1 MQPCGLGS
9 QVPSVPASGKLPLR
23 AKLKAVCTH
32 LRLASGTMS
41 QDRVCPPRWGLGKAH
56 RCYRGWT
63 ARRAPNDSVECPR
76 HLKREV
82 PRAWSHKVSDEE
94 AIRGFH
100 SSPQDI
106 LFLVGS
112 TGGSQLLCTQ
122 THNQELRAMSSL
134 GCMLVSVATSAAQ
147 YDTFFL

>member
-1 MQPCGLGS
+1 MVQMQPCGLGS

-63 ARRAPNDSVECPR
+63 ARRAPSDSVECPR

-100 SSPQDI
+100 SSHR
-106 LFLVGS
+106 VY
-112 TGGSQLLCTQ
+112 
-122 THNQELRAMSSL
+122 SSL
-134 GCMLVSVATSAAQ
+134 WGPQEGLS
-147 YDTFFL
+147 FFVPRHIIKN